1 MKKQR
6 DLGQDRGRRKKTD
19 IENGLERKNHIDIE
33 SDMDIENDIDE
44 DDEDFEMSDREKRP
58 VIPALIAMGL
68 ILVIGAAGVGM
79 KLFDKYSYS
88 KEIMSLEEYYQV
100 SGPQMAA
107 VILADEVIEEEAL
120 ISGGEYYL
128 PLSFVQEKLNSRF
141 YYAAKDGLLLYT
153 TPTELYEF
161 SAGSAVY
168 TVSGEERSHSCAVF
182 VMQKEPYLSASFLA
196 DYANFVIEPFTGP
209 DRVQIYVEGQTHR
222 AALVNKGTNIRYQ
235 GGIKSPILKAVEKG
249 DKVYILEEMETWSK
263 VKSTDGVIGYVE
275 NKRLDLQPDEVVEM
289 PVAYTAPEYTSIH
302 KNYTVN
308 MVWHQVTNE
317 VANSGVE
324 ELLANTK
331 AVNTISPTWFFL
343 SDNAGGFTSIASQE
357 YVDKMHARGI
367 EVWALIDN
375 FTNDVD
381 IAQIL
386 GRLANRKNLITQ
398 LMQEAQAYQIDGI
411 NIDFEQVPAE
421 SGGDYVQFLREL
433 SIACRQNGLVLSVDN
448 YVPTDYTAH
457 YDRREQGTV
466 VDYVVIM
473 GYDEHYSGS
482 KEAGSVASIDYVRKG
497 IENTV
502 AVVPVEKVIN
512 AVPFYTRL
520 WKIEDKITSE
530 ALSMSAAENYLLQY
544 GATAAWDQVT
554 CQNYATWQA
563 EGITYQIWLEDE
575 ESLRAK
581 LGVMSMY
588 PLGGIAQWKLGLEKP
603 QVWDIIESY
612 VQGTFMTDA
621 EAQDEQADGD
631 ALPAEPPLEEIV
643 ETE

>member
-6 DLGQDRGRRKKTD
+6 DLDRDRGGKRKAE
-19 IENGLERKNHIDIE
+19 IENDLERKTDIDIE
-33 SDMDIENDIDE
+33 SDIDIEHDID
-44 DDEDFEMSDREKRP
+44 DENDDFEMSDREKRP
-58 VIPALIAMGL
+58 VIPVLIAMGL
-68 ILVIGAAGVGM
+68 ILIIGAAAVGM

-107 VILADEVIEEEAL
+107 MILADEVIEQEAL

-141 YYAAKDGLLLYT
+141 YYAANDGLLLYT

-161 SAGSAVY
+161 SAGNAAY
-168 TVSGEERSHSCAVF
+168 TVSGEQRSHSCAVF
-182 VMQKEPYLSASFLA
+182 VMQGEPYVSTGFLA

-222 AALVNKGTNIRYQ
+222 TALVNKGTNIRYQ
-235 GGIKSPILKAVEKG
+235 GGIKSPILEAVEKG
-249 DKVYILEEMETWSK
+249 TKVYILEEMETWSK
-263 VKSTDGVIGYVE
+263 VKSMDGVIGYVE
-275 NKRLDLQPDEVVEM
+275 NKRLDAQPDEVVEM
-289 PVAYTAPEYTSIH
+289 PVSYTAPEYTSIH
-302 KNYTVN
+302 KDYTVN
-308 MVWHQVTNE
+308 MVWHQVTNA
-317 VANSGVE
+317 VANGGVE

-343 SDNAGGFTSIASQE
+343 NDNAGGFTSIASQE

-386 GRLANRKNLITQ
+386 GRLANRKNLIAQ
-398 LMQEAQAYQIDGI
+398 LMQEAQTYQLDGI

-482 KEAGSVASIDYVRKG
+482 KEAGSVASIDYVRQG

-520 WKIEDKITSE
+520 WKIEDNITSE

-544 GATAAWDQVT
+544 GVAAAWDQVT

-563 EGITYQIWLEDE
+563 DGATYQIWLEDE

-612 VQGTFMTDA
+612 VQGSFTTGA
-621 EAQDEQADGD
+621 EAQDEQTDGD
-631 ALPAEPPLEEIV
+631 ALQAEPPLEEIP
-643 ETE
+643 EME